1 MAAGERVVVDTNVLV
16 SRLILPQ
23 SVPAQALR
31 RGELEAHL
39 LVSEATMYELADV
52 LARPKFDLYVELEDR
67 QQFIRQLSGIVEF
80 VPIIQIVHE
89 CRDPRDD
96 KFLELALNG
105 RADVIITGDEDLL
118 ELHPWREI
126 AILSPVGYLKRF

>member
-1 MAAGERVVVDTNVLV
+1 MSIGERVVVDTNVLV

-23 SVPAQALR
+23 SVPAHALR
-31 RGELEAHL
+31 RVELQARL

-52 LARPKFDLYVELEDR
+52 LARPKFDTYVNLEDR
-67 QQFIRQLSGIVEF
+67 RQFIRQLGGIAEF

-105 RADVIITGDEDLL
+105 KADVIITGDEDLL
-118 ELHPWREI
+118 KLHPWREI
-126 AILSPVGYLKRF
+126 AILSPLNYLKR

>member
-1 MAAGERVVVDTNVLV
+1 MPIGKRVVVDTNVLV

-23 SVPAQALR
+23 SVPAYALR
-31 RGELEAHL
+31 RVELQARL

-52 LARPKFDLYVELEDR
+52 LARPKFDPYVNLEDR
-67 QQFIRQLSGIVEF
+67 RQFIRQLGGIAEF

-105 RADVIITGDEDLL
+105 KADVIITGDEDLL

-126 AILSPVGYLKRF
+126 AILSPLNYLKR